1 MEGPVIRNVSF
12 STICSGGSPEMPR
25 KEEIKKVLLIG
36 SGPIQIGQAA
46 EFDFSGSQACR
57 ALREEGVIVVLVNSN
72 PATIQTDPGMAD
84 EIYIEPLRADIIEKI
99 IEKERPDGILSGM
112 GGQTGLN
119 LTAELA
125 ERGALKNVA
134 ILGTPLEAI
143 YHGEDREK
151 FRDLMQQIG
160 EPVPRSVILNNIA
173 DIGEAIREVGLPA
186 IIRPAYTLGGAGGG
200 IAHNDDELR
209 KIVEIG
215 LNRSRIHQVLIE
227 ESVVGWKEIEFE
239 VMRDAADTCITVCGM
254 ENVDAMGIHTGESVV
269 VAPILTLRDD
279 EYQTLRSAAIKI
291 IRALDVQGGCNIQF
305 AYKDGDYRVIEV
317 NPRVSRSSALASK
330 ATGYPIA
337 RVAAKIAIGL
347 RLDEIQNSVT
357 GCTPASF
364 EPSIDY
370 VVVKVPRW
378 PFDKFKGADR
388 TLTTAMKSTG
398 EVMAIGRTLEE
409 SFKKA
414 LRSLDTDMPHH
425 SNPGEIRMILS
436 RPTDER
442 FSTLFDAFRQG
453 FSVEE
458 VARLTNITP
467 FFLEKIRNIVDLE
480 QSLALDSNPDQI
492 VRAKR
497 CGFTNS
503 ELVRIT
509 GRNWEE
515 IEAIAGLPTY
525 KMVDTCAAEFPATT
539 PYYYST
545 WESESEIRKQEKQ
558 KVLILGSGP
567 IRIGQ
572 GIEFDYCTVHAV
584 KALREEGIEVHIV
597 NNNPET
603 VSTDFDT
610 SDRLYFEPM
619 QLEDITSILKTDN
632 YYGIMVQFGGQNAVN
647 LAVPIEG
654 EIQRL
659 GLSTR
664 ILGTSPDAM
673 DVAEDRDRFSILLDR
688 LHIPSPPNSS
698 AYSVEEAREK
708 ATRIGYP
715 VLVRPSYVLGGR
727 AMEIVHDEVELESYM
742 KEAVRVSRNH
752 PVLIDQFLQNAI
764 ELDVD
769 AICDGEDVLIGGI
782 MEHIEEAGV
791 HSGDSACVIP
801 TQSLGPAVLA
811 RVREYTKAIALGLGV
826 VGLVNIQLAIKGNTV
841 YVLEANPRA
850 SRTVPF
856 VSKATGIPLAMLA
869 AKTMMGKKIKDLG
882 YRETPISHV
891 AVKEVLLPFNKL
903 PGVDTVLGPEMKST
917 GEVMGID
924 YDFGRAYYKACI
936 SADNE
941 LPVKGKVFISVS
953 SEQKDEVIGIARKLI
968 GLGLTLYGTEGTVAY
983 LAEAGIDA
991 HLIRK
996 VQEGSPNVIDL
1007 MRQGEIRLIINTPTG
1022 KQARQDHYQIMRAA
1036 VDYGIPYITTVQA
1049 ARAAAQAIEVIQR
1062 EQVTIEPISH
1072 YIGNV
1077 GRSGSG
1083 GQSS

>member
-1 MEGPVIRNVSF
+1 MPKLPHIR
-12 STICSGGSPEMPR
+12 
-25 KEEIKKVLLIG
+25 KVLLIG

-57 ALREEGVIVVLVNSN
+57 ALREEGVTVVLVNSN
-72 PATIQTDPGMAD
+72 PATIQTDPDMAD
-84 EIYIEPLRADIIEKI
+84 EIYIEPLRPDIIARI

-125 ERGALKNVA
+125 ERGALEGLE

-143 YHGEDREK
+143 YRGEDREK
-151 FRDLMQQIG
+151 FRELMKEIG
-160 EPVPRSVILNNIA
+160 EPVPVSFILNNLS
-173 DIGEAIREVGLPA
+173 DIPEALNVVGLPA
-186 IIRPAYTLGGAGGG
+186 IVRPAYTLGGAGGG
-200 IAHNDDELR
+200 IATTKEDLVR
-209 KIVEIG
+209 IVELG

-227 ESVVGWKEIEFE
+227 ESVQGWKEIEFE
-239 VMRDAADTCITVCGM
+239 VMRDSADTCIIVCGM
-254 ENVDAMGIHTGESVV
+254 ENVDPMGIHTGESVV

-279 EYQTLRSAAIKI
+279 EFQKLRSAAIKI
-291 IRALDVQGGCNIQF
+291 IRALNVQGGCNIQF
-305 AYKDGDYRVIEV
+305 AFWNGDYRVIEV

-347 RLDEIQNSVT
+347 RLDEIMNSVT

-364 EPSIDY
+364 EPAIDY

-409 SFKKA
+409 AFKKA
-414 LRSLDTDMPHH
+414 LRSLDTDVNEHT
-425 SNPGEIRMILS
+425 NPSEIRMILT

-442 FSTLFDAFRQG
+442 FACLFDAFRQD
-453 FSVEE
+453 FTVEE
-458 VARLTNITP
+458 IHSLTKITP
-467 FFLEKIRNIVDLE
+467 FFLEKIKNVIEMEEDLAVNGTDDDIR
-480 QSLALDSNPDQI
+480 LA
-492 VRAKR
+492 KTY
-497 CGFTNS
+497 GFTDDEIIQLTGKDPGTVKS
-503 ELVRIT
+503 IT
-509 GRNWEE
+509 GD
-515 IEAIAGLPTY
+515 PVY

-539 PYYYST
+539 PYFYST
-545 WESESEIRKQEKQ
+545 WDNNSEIVINDAK
-558 KVLILGSGP
+558 KVLIIGSGP

-584 KALREEGIEVHIV
+584 MALREIGIEVHIV

-610 SDRLYFEPM
+610 SDRLFFEPM
-619 QLEDITSILKTDN
+619 LLEDIINILKSDT
-632 YYGIMVQFGGQNAVN
+632 YLGVMVQFGGQNSVN
-647 LAVPIEG
+647 LAVPIER
-654 EIQRL
+654 ELKKQNLPIK
-659 GLSTR
+659 

-673 DVAEDRDRFSILLDR
+673 DIAEDRDRFSLLLDR
-688 LHIPSPPNSS
+688 LEIPSPPNSS
-698 AYSVEEAREK
+698 AYSAEEARAK
-708 ATRIGYP
+708 AAVIGYP

-727 AMEIVHDEVELESYM
+727 AMEIVHDETELESYM

-752 PVLIDQFLQNAI
+752 PVLIDSFLQNAI

-769 AICDGEDVLIGGI
+769 AVCDGTDVFIGGI

-801 TQSLGPAVLA
+801 TQSLSTSVLS
-811 RVREYTKAIALGLGV
+811 RVREYTKKIALGLGV
-826 VGLVNIQLAIKGNTV
+826 VGLVNIQLAVKNDIV

-856 VSKATGIPLAMLA
+856 VSKATGIPLAKIA
-869 AKTMMGKKIKDLG
+869 AKIMMGYRIADLG
-882 YRETPISHV
+882 YKERMISHV

-924 YDFGRAYYKACI
+924 YDFGRAYYKASI

-941 LPVKGKVFISVS
+941 LPMQGNVFISVS
-953 SEQKDEVIGIARKLI
+953 AEQKDEAIAISRKLVS
-968 GLGLTLYGTEGTVAY
+968 LGLSLYGTSGTVEY
-983 LAEAGIDA
+983 LSQSGIDA
-991 HLIRK
+991 HLVRK

-1007 MRQGEIRLIINTPTG
+1007 LRRGEIRLIINTPKG
-1022 KQARQDHYQIMRAA
+1022 KQSRYDHYQIMRAA
-1036 VDYGIPYITTVQA
+1036 VDYGVPYITTLQA
-1049 ARAAAQAIEVIQR
+1049 ARAAAQAIDAMKR
-1062 EQVTIEPISH
+1062 EKITLEPISH
-1072 YIGNV
+1072 YIGE
-1077 GRSGSG
+1077 
-1083 GQSS
+1083 